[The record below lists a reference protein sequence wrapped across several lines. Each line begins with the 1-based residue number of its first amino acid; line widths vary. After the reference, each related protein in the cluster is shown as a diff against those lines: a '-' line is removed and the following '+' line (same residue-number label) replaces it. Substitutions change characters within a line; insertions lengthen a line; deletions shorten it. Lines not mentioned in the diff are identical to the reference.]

1 MAWASG
7 QRLQS
12 GKYTLEQVLAEG
24 SFGITYRARDN
35 NGRIVVIKTLC
46 DQVQQRPDFA
56 KLQQDFMNE
65 VISVGACT
73 HPHIVAI
80 DSLFPEGTLWY
91 VVMEYIDG
99 ENLAQRVEKQG
110 VLPESEA
117 LRYIQQIGEALT
129 VIHNRGLLH
138 REVKPQNIML
148 RPSKSEAVLIDFGI
162 ARGFIPKT
170 STKILFDGFAPL
182 EQYDKGAKRGAYTDI
197 YALAATL
204 YFLLTGKVPTIPH
217 VRADGISL
225 ELNANVSDEVNQA
238 ILRGMELKAEDR
250 PQSIQEWLAL
260 FRLTPLTLP
269 LTMTSATGVDYSK
282 LRDLLAAKKWQEAD
296 QETGERM
303 LEVAERQ
310 EEGFLS
316 PYGDIDHFP
325 CEDFCI
331 IDQLWV
337 KYSNGRFGFS
347 VQKRIWESVNR
358 DWEKFCTRVGW
369 INHNAE
375 ELLESEFD
383 FTLLAPIGHLPMF
396 IGPGTGIFLVE
407 SSGAMRDA
415 ARESIEQGWTDEG
428 DYECD
433 LYDLYE
439 DGDILGLVKECG
451 L

>member
-12 GKYTLEQVLAEG
+12 GKYTLEQVLGEG
-24 SFGITYRARDN
+24 NFSIAYRARDN
-35 NGRIVVIKTLC
+35 HGRIVVIKTLN
-46 DQVQQRPDFA
+46 DDVQRRPDFV

-65 VISVGACT
+65 VISVGAYT
-73 HPHIVAI
+73 HPHLVGI
-80 DSLFPEGTLWY
+80 DSLFPEGKLWC
-91 VVMEYIDG
+91 VVMEYING
-99 ENLAQRVEKQG
+99 ENLAHRVEKQG

-129 VIHNRGLLH
+129 VIHNKGLLH
-138 REVKPQNIML
+138 REVKPQNIIL
-148 RPSKSEAVLIDFGI
+148 RPDKLEAVLIDVGI

-170 STKILFDGFAPL
+170 STKILFDGFAPI
-182 EQYDKGAKRGAYTDI
+182 EHYDQEAKRGAYTDV

-204 YFLLTGKVPTIPH
+204 YFLLTGNVPTIPH
-217 VRADGISL
+217 VRADGLSL
-225 ELNANVSDEVNQA
+225 ELNSNVSEPVKQA
-238 ILRGMELKAEDR
+238 ILKGMELKAEER

-260 FRLTPLTLP
+260 FHLTPLTLP
-269 LTMTSATGVDYSK
+269 LNMTSATGVDYTK

-303 LEVAERQ
+303 LEVAGRQ

-316 PYGDIDHFP
+316 PYGEIDHFP

-358 DWEKFCTRVGW
+358 DWAKFCKCVGW
-369 INHNAE
+369 INHNSE
-375 ELLESEFD
+375 ERLESEVD

-396 IGPGTGIFLVE
+396 IGPGTGTFWVE
-407 SSGAMRDA
+407 GSGAMWDA
-415 ARESIEQGWTDEG
+415 ARESLEPEWSDEA

-433 LYDLYE
+433 WYDLYE

>member
-1 MAWASG
+1 MAWLSG
-7 QRLQS
+7 QRLQN
-12 GKYTLEQVLAEG
+12 GKYTVEKVLAEG
-24 SFGITYRARDN
+24 SFGITYRAKDN
-35 NGRIVVIKTLC
+35 NGQIFVIKTLN
-46 DQVQQRPDFA
+46 DDVQQRPDFV
-56 KLQQDFMNE
+56 KLQQDFIHE
-65 VISVGACT
+65 VISFGACT
-73 HPHIVAI
+73 HPHLLAI
-80 DSLFPEGTLWY
+80 DSLFPEGTLWC
-91 VVMEYIDG
+91 VVMEYING
-99 ENLAQRVEKQG
+99 ENLAHRVEKQG

-129 VIHNRGLLH
+129 LIHNKGLLH

-148 RPSKSEAVLIDFGI
+148 RPGKSEAVLIDFGI
-162 ARGFIPKT
+162 TREFIPKT
-170 STKILFDGFAPL
+170 STKILFDGFAPI
-182 EQYDKGAKRGAYTDI
+182 EQYDTGAKRGAYTDV

-217 VRADGISL
+217 VRADGIFL

-238 ILRGMELKAEDR
+238 IFKGMELKAEDR

-303 LEVAERQ
+303 LEVAGRQ
-310 EEGFLS
+310 EAGFLS

-337 KYSNGRFGFS
+337 KYSNARFGFS

-358 DWEKFCTRVGW
+358 DWEKFCKRVGW
-369 INHNAE
+369 INHNPE
-375 ELLESEFD
+375 ELLESELD
-383 FTLLAPIGHLPMF
+383 FTLLAPIGHLPML
-396 IGPGTGIFLVE
+396 IGPGTGTFWVE
-407 SSGAMRDA
+407 GSGTMRDA
-415 ARESIEQGWTDEG
+415 VRESLEPEWTDEG
-428 DYECD
+428 DYECGW
-433 LYDLYE
+433 YDLYE